1 VADNIKDTV
10 AEFSNMTK
18 KQIETCRKNAEA
30 LSEKALWT
38 HFIEYYYEA
47 YDIAL
52 RKAQARVH

>member
-1 VADNIKDTV
+1 
-10 AEFSNMTK
+10 MTK

-52 RKAQARVH
+52 RKCAKRIEL